1 MRISKISVKNYKCFD
16 DAEVQLNDKYTVLVG
31 INGAGKT
38 ALLECIKV
46 FLNGLLY
53 TMRCNT
59 QIYTLNRNAKIKKM
73 MYEGTSS
80 IERQYP
86 VEVKVS
92 ASIQGY
98 DEFDYITEAYNEHF
112 EESSSSSEHVIDFI
126 RNIPY
131 ALVSEGN
138 NIVLPIMAV
147 YGTGRL
153 WKHVQDKDK
162 FEIGEPVSRLTGYDR
177 CLEADSDEERLVTWF
192 KRMTMIEW
200 QEKKTPIELEIVKNA
215 MAECYKSILHDNQEV
230 IVQYDVRDGELHIV
244 IRYANGMSEKVPFTK
259 MSDGIRIAMAMVAD
273 IAHRMVTLNPQ
284 LGKGAL
290 SETNG
295 IVLIDEIDMH
305 LHPSWQ
311 KHIIADLC
319 KIFPQV
325 QFVFT
330 THSPIVLSNVK
341 NDNIVALSSGKVY
354 KVNQKTYGR
363 AADSIMKEIMGTDV
377 RPEDVSALQDK
388 FNTALDRGEIEKAK
402 IILADLI
409 EHLGA
414 DDELIMNNQASID
427 FEEL

>member
-1 MRISKISVKNYKCFD
+1 
-16 DAEVQLNDKYTVLVG
+16 
-31 INGAGKT
+31 
-38 ALLECIKV
+38 
-46 FLNGLLY
+46 
-53 TMRCNT
+53 
-59 QIYTLNRNAKIKKM
+59 
-73 MYEGTSS
+73 
-80 IERQYP
+80 
-86 VEVKVS
+86 
-92 ASIQGY
+92 
-98 DEFDYITEAYNEHF
+98 
-112 EESSSSSEHVIDFI
+112 
-126 RNIPY
+126 
-131 ALVSEGN
+131 
-138 NIVLPIMAV
+138 
-147 YGTGRL
+147 
-153 WKHVQDKDK
+153 
-162 FEIGEPVSRLTGYDR
+162 
-177 CLEADSDEERLVTWF
+177 
-192 KRMTMIEW
+192 
-200 QEKKTPIELEIVKNA
+200 
-215 MAECYKSILHDNQEV
+215 
-230 IVQYDVRDGELHIV
+230 
-244 IRYANGMSEKVPFTK
+244 MSEKVPFTK

>member
-16 DAEVQLNDKYTVLVG
+16 FVDVQLNDKYTVLVG

-38 ALLECIKV
+38 ALLECIKI
-46 FLNGLLY
+46 FLNDLLHI
-53 TMRCNT
+53 MRCDT
-59 QIYTLNRNAKIKKM
+59 QVYSLNGDAKIKKM
-73 MYEGTSS
+73 VYDGISS
-80 IERQYP
+80 VERQYP
-86 VEVKVS
+86 VKIQVS
-92 ASIQGY
+92 ASINEY
-98 DEFDYITEAYNEHF
+98 DSFDYFIEAYNRWQ
-112 EESSSSSEHVIDFI
+112 ESSSSSNQVIEFV
-126 RNIPY
+126 RMIPY
-131 ALVSEGN
+131 ALASDGN
-138 NIVLPIMAV
+138 NVVLPIMAF

-162 FEIGEPVSRLTGYDR
+162 FEIGKPVSRMAGYDR
-177 CLEADSDEERLVTWF
+177 CLDADSDEERLVTWF

-215 MAECYKSILHDNQEV
+215 MAECYKSILHDNQQV

-244 IRYANGMSEKVPFTK
+244 VRYADGTSENVPLTK

-284 LGKGAL
+284 LGKNVL
-290 SETNG
+290 NETNG
-295 IVLIDEIDMH
+295 IILIDEIDMH

-319 KIFPQV
+319 RIFPQV

-341 NDNIVALSSGKVY
+341 NDNIVALSSGNVY
-354 KVNQKTYGR
+354 KINQKTYGR
-363 AADSIMKEIMGTDV
+363 AADTIMKEIMGTDV
-377 RPEDVSALQDK
+377 RPEDISALQDK
-388 FNTALDRGEIEKAK
+388 FNTALDNGEIEKAK
-402 IILADLI
+402 TILAALI
-409 EHLGA
+409 EHLGV

-427 FEEL
+427 FEEF